1 MKLGNHNVVKLDTIH
16 LIHKKEIVMLT
27 VGISEIQKNTAIFA
41 HLTQAIEIVNRDKKE
56 LLTIVYLAQQLGIID
71 LVAGKYQ
78 DRIPKTTLS
87 IDEIKAIAMEKK
99 YGL

>member
-1 MKLGNHNVVKLDTIH
+1 
-16 LIHKKEIVMLT
+16 MLT
-27 VGISEIQKNTAIFA
+27 FGIGEIQKNTAIFA
-41 HLTQAIEIVNRDKKE
+41 HLAQAIEIVNRDKKA
-56 LLTIVYLAQQLGIID
+56 LLTIVYLAQQLGIVD
-71 LVAGKYQ
+71 LLAGKYQ